1 FELPLKELDPPK
13 NTTNDNPTRPNS
25 FIDFVNKKLVK
36 YTTTVS
42 ALTNFISAPLRL
54 FDDNHFG
61 KRFTNWLSMFLTK
74 SHLLTYAAAGL
85 DAAFKQKN
93 PFLVFSFATEGI
105 AAIFGLRKIYMFRGI
120 ATGVDG
126 AVAAFKE
133 KFKEE
138 NPGQDYKFKTFTDGF
153 KHGLSEFKKI
163 AGEIIKEPSLLY
175 KLDGVHT
182 LVSSSIMMV
191 AGALWGMLVNDKVG
205 GSIRDIFGGFNDIG
219 LTRLENPTARQAGIY
234 YVMGT
239 AKDFIARFF
248 GDFTAKALG
257 IGDVDK
263 FKRFRDLFH
272 ELALGFDR
280 IGQLYFL
287 RYNQEQEKA
296 PVIAQPIT
304 IKLDKENPDIE
315 AKQFLHQMAV

>member
-1 FELPLKELDPPK
+1 M
-13 NTTNDNPTRPNS
+13 
-25 FIDFVNKKLVK
+25 DFVNKKLVK
-36 YTTTVS
+36 YTTTIS
-42 ALTNFISAPLRL
+42 AITNFVSAPLRL
-54 FDDNHFG
+54 FDDDHFG
-61 KRFTNWLSMFLTK
+61 KRFANWLSMFLTK

-105 AAIFGLRKIYMFRGI
+105 AAMLGLRTIYMFRGI

-133 KFKEE
+133 RFKEE
-138 NPGQDYKFKTFTDGF
+138 NPGQDYKFKTFGESF
-153 KHGLSEFKKI
+153 QHGIGEFKKI
-163 AGEIIKEPSLLY
+163 MGEVIKNPSLLLS
-175 KLDGVHT
+175 LDGAHT

-191 AGALWGMLVNDKVG
+191 AGAIWGMLVNDKVG
-205 GSIRDIFGGFNDIG
+205 GSIRDLFGGFNDIG
-219 LTRLENPTARQAGIY
+219 LTRLEDPTARQAGIY

-248 GDFTAKALG
+248 NDFTANILG
-257 IGDVDK
+257 ISDVEK

-280 IGQLYFL
+280 IGQFYFL
-287 RYNQEQEKA
+287 RYNQGQEQAK
-296 PVIAQPIT
+296 PKPQPIT
-304 IKLDKENPDIE
+304 IKLASEEPMVDHSRMM
-315 AKQFLHQMAV
+315 HQMAV